1 MTWVAAA
8 VVAGST
14 LVSGYMG
21 AKAAKQAGQ
30 QYADAA
36 TAGIAAQQE
45 MFDTLNKQAAPYR
58 GLGYSSLNTLGS
70 LLPGK
75 QQVFDPATGE
85 VTGTQMGTGYLTKP
99 FDMADV
105 NNYMS
110 PNYRFALE
118 QGTGAMR
125 SGLNAAGGLVGG
137 NAMKGIEDYTQ
148 NLATGSINDAMKNYY
163 IGQQAVSGNLSN
175 IANIGLGGQGLTSTA
190 GMNTSNNISSLLSS
204 MGNAQAS
211 ATMGAAN
218 AYTSGLNNL
227 GGYAMLYG
235 MKNFMNPT
243 PKTTVT
249 G

>member
-21 AKAAKQAGQ
+21 AQAAKKAGQ

-36 TAGIAAQQE
+36 TAGIASQE
-45 MFDTLNKQAAPYR
+45 NMFNTLNTQAAPYR
-58 GLGYSSLNTLGS
+58 GIGYSSLNTLGS

-75 QQVFDPATGE
+75 QNLYDLTTGE
-85 VTGTQMGTGYLTKP
+85 VTGTQQGTGYLTKP
-99 FDMADV
+99 FDMADI
-105 NNYMS
+105 NNYLS
-110 PNYRFALE
+110 PNYRFTME

-125 SGLNAAGGLVGG
+125 SGLNAAGGLVSG

-163 IGQQAVSGNLSN
+163 LGQQSVGGNLFN
-175 IANIGLGGQGLTSTA
+175 ISNIGLGGQGLTSSA
-190 GMNTSNNISSLLSS
+190 GMNTTNNISSLLSS
-204 MGNAQAS
+204 MGNSQAA
-211 ATMGAAN
+211 ATMGASN
-218 AYTSGLNNL
+218 AYTGGLNNL